1 MKKVR
6 DIYHSWK
13 DRLAKR
19 KERAHRMIELKR
31 LQRIWSKY
39 IPPYVH
45 CQNCGTKLK
54 GMYCHTCGQFAHD
67 NSQPFWKYVWQYFEN
82 VYQFDYKIPVTVWQ
96 LFRRPGFLT
105 NEFNAG
111 KIVSY
116 MHPMKLNM
124 FILVIFFTIVIFMGE
139 KVVDE
144 QFTQANISGYIQ
156 ENLALDS
163 QYFSGK
169 DTTIFFIGNPYLLED
184 YPDIFTIK
192 KRLSGKH
199 SVKKLSNGEKVQ
211 IPELPEEAY
220 AGNESSLARGV
231 MKMSEDMRMNAFYT
245 YDDEQTGHDT
255 ILLSL
260 PVVFLRDRIVLEG
273 DMTVPSYMFDKAGV
287 DKKDFNRG
295 ADYAGIA
302 AIAKTLDMAAVS
314 NSLDSAEIAEI
325 AEIKR
330 ELESATLAYFY
341 KVTTERRYTKINSDY
356 AVKRS
361 YFDEFFSL
369 SKSWLPLIILLTIP
383 FMAFILKVIYRK
395 KKMNYMSHFVFS
407 LHFCAALFI
416 AFFVVLLL
424 LSFASF
430 IPSTLLFKGYMAFL
444 FIYFI
449 IASHTVYSGT
459 GWVKSVLKSLFVLL
473 LYLLGVTI
481 LLSLLLLLFLVK
493 AAGV

>member
-1 MKKVR
+1 MKR
-6 DIYHSWK
+6 TQEIYRQLN
-13 DRLAKR
+13 DRLKAR
-19 KERAHRMIELKR
+19 KEKVHRMIELKR
-31 LQRIWSKY
+31 LKRFRRKY
-39 IPPYVH
+39 RLPYTH
-45 CQNCGTKLK
+45 CKNCGEQLQ
-54 GMYCHTCGQFAHD
+54 GMYCHNCGQFAYDD
-67 NSQPFWKYVWQYFEN
+67 NQPFWKYVWQYFEN

-111 KIVSY
+111 KIASY
-116 MHPMKLNM
+116 MHPLKLNM

-139 KVVDE
+139 KVVDQ
-144 QFTQANISGYIQ
+144 QFTHANIPGYVQ
-156 ENLALDS
+156 ENLELDPN
-163 QYFSGK
+163 YFNGK
-169 DTTIFFIGNPYLLED
+169 DTTIFFIGNPYMLED
-184 YPDIFTIK
+184 YPDIFTIE

-199 SVKKLSNGEKVQ
+199 SVKKLSEKEKEQMPGIV
-211 IPELPEEAY
+211 LKSEEE
-220 AGNESSLARGV
+220 NESPIARGMV
-231 MKMSEDMRMNAFYT
+231 RMGEDMSANAFYT

-314 NSLDSAEIAEI
+314 KSLDSAEIAEI

-341 KVTTERRYTKINSDY
+341 KVTTERRYTKINSDN

-416 AFFVVLLL
+416 ALFVVLLL

>member
-19 KERAHRMIELKR
+19 KERVHRMIELKR
-31 LQRIWSKY
+31 LQRTRSKH

-45 CQNCGTKLK
+45 CQNCGTKLE
-54 GMYCHTCGQFAHD
+54 GMYCHNCGQFAHD

-169 DTTIFFIGNPYLLED
+169 DTTIFFIGNPYLLEG

-211 IPELPEEAY
+211 IPELPKEAY

-231 MKMSEDMRMNAFYT
+231 MKMGEDMRMNAFYT

-260 PVVFLRDRIVLEG
+260 PVVFLRDRIVVKG
-273 DMTVPSYMFDKAGV
+273 DMTVPSYMFEKAGV

-302 AIAKTLDMAAVS
+302 AITKTLDMAATS
-314 NSLDSAEIAEI
+314 YSLDSAEI

-330 ELESATLAYFY
+330 ELETATMAYFY
-341 KVTTERRYTKINSDY
+341 KVTPEKRYTKIDNKN
-356 AVKRS
+356 AIKRS
-361 YFDEFFSL
+361 YFDEFLSL
-369 SKSWLPLIILLTIP
+369 AKSWLPLIILLTIP

-395 KKMNYMSHFVFS
+395 KKMNYMSHIVFS

-416 AFFVVLLL
+416 ALFVVLLL

>member
-1 MKKVR
+1 MKKVK
-6 DIYHSWK
+6 DIYHAWK

-19 KERAHRMIELKR
+19 KERVHRMIELKR
-31 LQRIWSKY
+31 LQRTRSKY

-45 CQNCGTKLK
+45 CQNCGTKLE
-54 GMYCHTCGQFAHD
+54 GMYCHNCGQFAHD

-144 QFTQANISGYIQ
+144 QFTQANISGYIK

-231 MKMSEDMRMNAFYT
+231 MKMGEDMRMNAFYT

-260 PVVFLRDRIVLEG
+260 PVVFLRDRIVVKG
-273 DMTVPSYMFDKAGV
+273 DMTVPSYMFEKAGV

-302 AIAKTLDMAAVS
+302 AITKTLDMAATS
-314 NSLDSAEIAEI
+314 YSLDSAEI

-330 ELESATLAYFY
+330 ELETATMAYFY
-341 KVTTERRYTKINSDY
+341 KVTPEKRYTKIDNEN
-356 AVKRS
+356 AIKRS
-361 YFDEFFSL
+361 YFDEFLSL
-369 SKSWLPLIILLTIP
+369 AKSWLPLIILLTIP

-416 AFFVVLLL
+416 ALFVVLLL

>member
-19 KERAHRMIELKR
+19 KERVHRMIELKR
-31 LQRIWSKY
+31 LQRTRGKY

-45 CQNCGTKLK
+45 CQNCGTKLS

-231 MKMSEDMRMNAFYT
+231 MKIGEDMRMNAFYT

-325 AEIKR
+325 KR

-341 KVTTERRYTKINSDY
+341 KVTTERRYTKINSDN

-416 AFFVVLLL
+416 ALFVVLLL

>member
-1 MKKVR
+1 MKKVK
-6 DIYHSWK
+6 DLYNNWK

-19 KERAHRMIELKR
+19 KERVYRMIELKR
-31 LQRIWSKY
+31 LQRTRSKY

-45 CQNCGTKLK
+45 CQNCGTKLE

-231 MKMSEDMRMNAFYT
+231 MKMGEDMRMNAFYT

-260 PVVFLRDRIVLEG
+260 PVVFLRDRIVVIKG
-273 DMTVPSYMFDKAGV
+273 DMTVPSYMFEKAGV

-302 AIAKTLDMAAVS
+302 AITKTLDMAATS
-314 NSLDSAEIAEI
+314 YSLDSAEI

-330 ELESATLAYFY
+330 ELETATMAYFY
-341 KVTTERRYTKINSDY
+341 KVTPEKRYTKIDNEN
-356 AVKRS
+356 AIKRS
-361 YFDEFFSL
+361 YFDEFLSL
-369 SKSWLPLIILLTIP
+369 AKSWLPLIILLTIP

-407 LHFCAALFI
+407 LHFCASLFI
-416 AFFVVLLL
+416 ALFVVLLL

-493 AAGV
+493 ASVV

>member
-1 MKKVR
+1 MKKVK
-6 DIYHSWK
+6 DLYNNWK

-19 KERAHRMIELKR
+19 KERVHRMIELKR
-31 LQRIWSKY
+31 LQRTRSKC

-45 CQNCGTKLK
+45 CQNCGTKLE
-54 GMYCHTCGQFAHD
+54 GMYCHNCGQFAHD

-124 FILVIFFTIVIFMGE
+124 FILVVFFTIVIFMGE

-144 QFTQANISGYIQ
+144 QFTQANIPGYVT
-156 ENLALDS
+156 ENLKLDS
-163 QYFSGK
+163 QYFAGK
-169 DTTIFFIGNPYLLED
+169 DTTIFFIGNPHMLED

-192 KRLSGKH
+192 KRLSRKH
-199 SVKKLSNGEKVQ
+199 SVKKWSKGEKLE
-211 IPELPEEAY
+211 IPELPEEAKE
-220 AGNESSLARGV
+220 GSETSLARGV
-231 MKMSEDMRMNAFYT
+231 MKVSKEMRVNAFYT
-245 YDDEQTGHDT
+245 YDDEQTGRDT

-260 PVVFLRDRIVLEG
+260 PVVFLRDKIVVKG
-273 DMTVPSYMFDKAGV
+273 DMSVPSYMFDKAGV
-287 DKKDFNRG
+287 DKEAFQKG
-295 ADYAGIA
+295 VDYAGIA
-302 AIAKTLDMAAVS
+302 AIAKTLDMAAAS

-325 AEIKR
+325 KR
-330 ELESATLAYFY
+330 ELETASIAYFY
-341 KVTTERRYTKINSDY
+341 KVTPEKRYAKIDREN
-356 AVKRS
+356 AIKRS
-361 YFDEFFSL
+361 YFDEFLSL
-369 SKSWLPLIILLTIP
+369 SKSWLPLVILLTIP

-416 AFFVVLLL
+416 ALFVVLLL

-459 GWVKSVLKSLFVLL
+459 GWVKSILKSLFVLL

>member
-19 KERAHRMIELKR
+19 KERVHRMIELKR
-31 LQRIWSKY
+31 LQRTRSKY

-45 CQNCGTKLK
+45 CQNCGTKLS

-144 QFTQANISGYIQ
+144 QFTQANISSYIQ

-231 MKMSEDMRMNAFYT
+231 MKIGEDMRMNAFYT

-325 AEIKR
+325 KR

-341 KVTTERRYTKINSDY
+341 KVTTERRYTKINSDN

-416 AFFVVLLL
+416 ALFVVLLL